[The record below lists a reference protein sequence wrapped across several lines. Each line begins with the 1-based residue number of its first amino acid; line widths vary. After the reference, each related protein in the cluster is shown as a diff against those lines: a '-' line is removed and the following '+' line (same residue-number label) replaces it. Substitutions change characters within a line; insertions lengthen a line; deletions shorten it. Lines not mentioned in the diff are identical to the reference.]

1 MSAGFIVGNSKR
13 KLSFAGPRPI
23 RDDNIKMGIQVVG
36 WNAWTRF
43 ILFRIERGGW
53 IL

>member
-1 MSAGFIVGNSKR
+1 MSAGFIVGNSER
-13 KLSFAGPRPI
+13 KMSFARPRPI

-36 WNAWTRF
+36 WNALTRF
-43 ILFRIERGGW
+43 ILFRIGRGGC